1 MKKIEDKM
9 TCWCQLGDIECRQWM
24 GSLFQGWNALTD
36 GTMIYLIVMV
46 VLIILFFG
54 FLLCLGCTFFLY
66 SYVQQN
72 QQLIERAYNEYAGIG
87 GWQPITEEES
97 YAADNTVDEKYVVDE
112 KQPFGNPPDD
122 SIPPPYEVYD
132 TSYVQKKP

>member
-1 MKKIEDKM
+1 
-9 TCWCQLGDIECRQWM
+9 
-24 GSLFQGWNALTD
+24 
-36 GTMIYLIVMV
+36 